1 MEIGIFKGSGE
12 SWNKFVVEQ
21 AKGTIYHLYEW
32 KDIIERAYGHKSFYL
47 AASDDKEVVGI
58 LPLFRVRSLLFGDQL
73 VSLPFLD
80 VAGVLCEEANIR
92 ENIIDMA
99 KSLACELRVDS
110 LSLRHFESVLN
121 GGTDDLEKVDLK
133 LGLEKDIDRMLRK
146 IPSERRNR
154 IKKCEKMGLTATMVG
169 AEGLNDFYRVFKVNM
184 RDLGSPV
191 HSKFLFEE
199 MFRRIK
205 DNVKIALVRFQGITV
220 GAALCLLWKGT
231 IHVPWVSSLRAYF
244 KYYPNI
250 LLYWHVMK
258 YGCQNGFA
266 ELDFGRSSQNSG
278 TYEFKRQWG
287 ADPVQL
293 HWEYYCP
300 KENSSASPHVDK
312 EGPILS
318 LMVKLWQRVP
328 VPVATWIGPTIRK
341 GIIN

>member
-1 MEIGIFKGSGE
+1 MEIGIFEGSRE

-47 AASDDKEVVGI
+47 AANDGKEVVGI

-80 VAGVLCEEANIR
+80 VAGVLCGEANIR

-99 KSLACELRVDS
+99 KSLACELRVNS

-133 LGLEKDIDRMLRK
+133 LELEKDIDRMLRK

-154 IKKCEKMGLTATMVG
+154 IKKCQKMGLTATMVG
-169 AEGLNDFYRVFKVNM
+169 AEGLDDFYRVFKVNM

-191 HSKFLFEE
+191 HSKLLFEE
-199 MFRRIK
+199 IFRRIK
-205 DNVKIALVRFQGITV
+205 DNVKIALVCFQGITV
-220 GAALCLLWKGT
+220 GAALCLFWRGT

-258 YGCQNGFA
+258 YGCENGFS

-287 ADPVQL
+287 ADPFQL
-293 HWEYYCP
+293 HWEYYFTNARHASIHIK
-300 KENSSASPHVDK
+300 KEDSVFP
-312 EGPILS
+312 
-318 LMVKLWQRVP
+318 LMTKIWQKIP
-328 VPVATWIGPTIRK
+328 VFAATWIGPHVRK
-341 GIIN
+341 SITN